1 MCCGFLASG
10 YRIKREVTMRLTLE
24 YDQETD
30 GRWLAEIM
38 ELPGVMAYGPTQ
50 AAAMA
55 RVKALAL
62 RVIAERLEQ
71 GEHVPGVDTISFA
84 AA

>member
-1 MCCGFLASG
+1 MHL
-10 YRIKREVTMRLTLE
+10 TME
-24 YDQETD
+24 YELETD
-30 GRWLAEIM
+30 GRWLAEIT

-50 AAAMA
+50 TEAIA

-62 RVIAERLEQ
+62 RVIAEQLEH
-71 GEHVPGVDTISFA
+71 GEHVPNTDTISFA

>member
-1 MCCGFLASG
+1 
-10 YRIKREVTMRLTLE
+10 MRLTME
-24 YDQETD
+24 YEEETD